1 MDAIKKRYKR
11 HLSNCKKTLCAL
23 AIMCLW
29 CSAGAQEQSQKLLQE
44 QPQMQLQGQQ
54 TEQQQE
60 QTDSIPEFDREMRQI
75 TFVPKGQWIA
85 GVSVSYSQSNQ
96 DNYQFLIIESI
107 NGDSYQFKI
116 TPMVLYAF
124 KNNLAAGGK
133 IAYTRQRTR
142 LNSANIK
149 IASDQG
155 YSVDNLYSISH
166 TYSAMGAF
174 RNYISIGSSTRFGI
188 FNEVQLQLS
197 GGQSKLCNGAGEQ
210 LSGTFE
216 QTFSINIGLTPGLI
230 MFLNNYSA
238 LEVNVGV
245 LGFNYTHTKSTTDQ
259 IYIAN
264 RSVNTANFR
273 INLFSVTFGVVF
285 YI

>member
-1 MDAIKKRYKR
+1 MDTIKEKYKR
-11 HLSNCKKTLCAL
+11 HLSNCKKAFCAL
-23 AIMCLW
+23 ALLSIW
-29 CSAGAQEQSQKLLQE
+29 FSAGAQEQVLQQQQE
-44 QPQMQLQGQQ
+44 QLQIQLQGQQ

-96 DNYQFLIIESI
+96 NNYQFLIIESI
-107 NGDSYQFKI
+107 NGDSYQFKV

-133 IAYTRQRTR
+133 LAYTRQRTR